1 MVGMAPPMDHDH
13 GADGPDR
20 HGEDRSRRGWWS
32 EWPIA
37 LVLLGVAISLL
48 IVANGDLPRGVFS
61 LAGSTALGGLLRLVL
76 PTQRAGVLA
85 VRRRALDV
93 IILFGVTALLLA
105 FASYSLV
112 TQRW

>member
-1 MVGMAPPMDHDH
+1 MDD
-13 GADGPDR
+13 
-20 HGEDRSRRGWWS
+20 EERSGLGRDIAAETQAETPRRAAWWS

-37 LVLLGVAISLL
+37 LVLANVAFSLL
-48 IVANGDLPRGVFS
+48 SVASGDLPRGVFW

-85 VRRRALDV
+85 VRRRALDA
-93 IILFGVTALLLA
+93 IILFGVTSLLLA
-105 FASYSLV
+105 FAFYSQV